1 MTDKAKYATLFP
13 MRSRILLIQ
22 VLFTAA
28 FIGLLATFDR
38 VRVYEVN
45 GNGAGE
51 TILTVPE
58 APQPAQK
65 PLAAAAAA
73 VPREIEPQHPLP
85 NPPSEI
91 KAIYATSW
99 SAGNERTLAR
109 LEKLIR
115 ETELNAIVID
125 VKDYSGYVAYN
136 TELPLPKQYRAVE
149 ARIPRLNALVKRLH
163 DAGIYVIGRIS
174 VFQDQRLALARPEL
188 ALQGVSAQAVWED
201 HKGLTWMDTA
211 SEEVWQYNAAIAR
224 EILERGFDEVNFDYI
239 RFASDG
245 NLRDIAYPVWDGVTP
260 RTAVMESFFKYLRA
274 ELPNARLSADLF
286 GLTTVNED
294 DLGIGQ
300 HLETAFPYFD
310 AIAPMVYPSHYA
322 PQFLA
327 YANPAEHPYEI
338 VKHSVESAL
347 ARLRAWQASQ
357 NLESLNS
364 TIEFPV
370 SSIRSPKLRPWLQ
383 DFDLGATYDAAMVI
397 RQVQAVLEASVSAPE
412 LYGGWMLWDPRNEY
426 TREALAPE

>member
-1 MTDKAKYATLFP
+1 
-13 MRSRILLIQ
+13 MRWRIALVQ

-28 FIGLLATFDR
+28 FLGLLATFER

-45 GNGAGE
+45 GGAGPN
-51 TILTVPE
+51 LSVPE
-58 APQPAQK
+58 APQPTAK
-65 PLAAAAAA
+65 PLAAAAAVA
-73 VPREIEPQHPLP
+73 PQEIEPQQPLP

-99 SAGNERTLAR
+99 SAGNEARLAR
-109 LEKLIR
+109 LEKLIS

-149 ARIPRLNALVKRLH
+149 LRMPRLNALVKRLH
-163 DAGIYVIGRIS
+163 SAGIYVIGRIS

-188 ALQGVSAQAVWED
+188 ALQSLSAKAVWKD
-201 HKGLTWMDTA
+201 HKGLAWMDAA
-211 SEEVWQYNAAIAR
+211 SEEVWRYNVSIAR
-224 EILERGFDEVNFDYI
+224 EVLERGFDEVNFDYI

-245 NLRDIAYPVWDGVTP
+245 NLRDIAHPVWDGVTP

-274 ELPNARLSADLF
+274 ELPDARLSADLF

-300 HLETAFPYFD
+300 VLESALPYFD
-310 AIAPMVYPSHYA
+310 AIAPMAYPSHYA
-322 PQFLA
+322 TQFLG
-327 YANPAEHPYEI
+327 YTNPAEYPYEV
-338 VKHSVESAL
+338 VKYSLENAISRFTTYDAQFKN
-347 ARLRAWQASQ
+347 ANATENPASHV
-357 NLESLNS
+357 LPLKS
-364 TIEFPV
+364 
-370 SSIRSPKLRPWLQ
+370 KLRPWLQ

-397 RQVQAVLEASVSAPE
+397 REIQAVRDAAMAAPK
-412 LYGGWMLWDPRNEY
+412 LVDGWMLWDPTNEY